1 MQNGNPMMPE
11 KKQLTITLSRD
22 NVMNAVVGLQ
32 LVLLLVFGWQI
43 IDIKQQLGGGS
54 ASAKVIARNTQPTP
68 AGDTGAAAVADIVVT
83 ADEHMQGG
91 DNAKVTIVEY
101 SDFECPFCG
110 RAYPTVNQVMETY
123 GEDVRL
129 VYRHFPLNSI
139 HPQAQKAAEASECA
153 ADQGKFWEFH
163 DKVFENQELLSGGAT
178 QLKKWAGEL
187 GLNASKFAS
196 CLDSGEK
203 ADIVQAG
210 LDSGSAA
217 GVTGTPAFFI
227 NGVALVGAQPF
238 SSFQQVIDEQLSNS

>member
-1 MQNGNPMMPE
+1 M
-11 KKQLTITLSRD
+11 D
-22 NVMNAVVGLQ
+22 
-32 LVLLLVFGWQI
+32 
-43 IDIKQQLGGGS
+43 
-54 ASAKVIARNTQPTP
+54 
-68 AGDTGAAAVADIVVT
+68 
-83 ADEHMQGG
+83 
-91 DNAKVTIVEY
+91 
-101 SDFECPFCG
+101 
-110 RAYPTVNQVMETY
+110 TY

-163 DKVFENQELLSGGAT
+163 DKVFASQELLSGGAT

-203 ADIVQAG
+203 ADMVQAG